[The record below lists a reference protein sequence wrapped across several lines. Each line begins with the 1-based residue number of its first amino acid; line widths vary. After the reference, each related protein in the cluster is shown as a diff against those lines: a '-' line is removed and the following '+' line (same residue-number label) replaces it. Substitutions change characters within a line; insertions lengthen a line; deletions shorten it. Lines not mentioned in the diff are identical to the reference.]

1 MVPYPFSRG
10 LFLWGAPLWV
20 PREADEAELEAIRLK
35 LESTLNQLTA
45 QADEAVLPRPPAVNQ
60 S

>member
-10 LFLWGAPLWV
+10 LFLWGPPFWV
-20 PREADEAELEAIRLK
+20 SPEANAAELEEKRLE
-35 LESTLNQLTA
+35 LEALLNQLTA
-45 QADEAVLPRPPAVNQ
+45 QADEAVSSR